1 MKALYVLRL
10 SFICAYGDIEHKT
23 KQHNEH
29 SHLFFVCV
37 LWDDCKRWYNHM
49 WHNASFIASNT
60 LRKERERELP
70 HIQKLACYV
79 CLSTKIY
86 DNQSQ
91 HLTSLFQ
98 LLFAHK
104 MQTLFC
110 RVNKK
115 NHEEIFIL
123 QNWIKFIKYLLFTL
137 ITTLSCLAFSF

>member
-1 MKALYVLRL
+1 MNTHTYFSCVFYEMIAN
-10 SFICAYGDIEHKT
+10 GDIT
-23 KQHNEH
+23 ICDTMLLLLPQTH
-29 SHLFFVCV
+29 SE
-37 LWDDCKRWYNHM
+37 K
-49 WHNASFIASNT
+49 
-60 LRKERERELP
+60 RERELP

-115 NHEEIFIL
+115 KSWRDFHFAKLNKIYKISFV
-123 QNWIKFIKYLLFTL
+123 YLNNDPEL
-137 ITTLSCLAFSF
+137 FSFCFLKQFPFLFKIRDDKLMIIIIGAI